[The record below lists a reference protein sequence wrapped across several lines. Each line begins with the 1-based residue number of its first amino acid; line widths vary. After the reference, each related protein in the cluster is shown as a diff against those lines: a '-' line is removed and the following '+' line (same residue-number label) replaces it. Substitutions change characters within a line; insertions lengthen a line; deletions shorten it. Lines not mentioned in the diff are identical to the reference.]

1 MNDTGSNVQTIFPT
15 DLAALGY
22 DQLTYQGLLGPLC
35 IETANG
41 VVFQEVIVIEMQIVK
56 ADGTAITPWF
66 SENAVITPLQA
77 GIQDRLSGN
86 AMRNHLYFAT
96 TPGNASLFVAE
107 KKNGIITQLPV
118 V

>member
-41 VVFQEVIVIEMQIVK
+41 VVRMGRRLHHGLEKMQ
-56 ADGTAITPWF
+56 
-66 SENAVITPLQA
+66 
-77 GIQDRLSGN
+77 
-86 AMRNHLYFAT
+86 
-96 TPGNASLFVAE
+96 
-107 KKNGIITQLPV
+107 
-118 V
+118 